1 MRGAARR
8 NTGNKWLRIGAI
20 ITTSA
25 ARIAMAADP
34 APETGVDRLRIAL
47 LMADDARRRALG
59 EELTSLGHS
68 IVPLV
73 SSDVIL
79 TDDPAMVDVDALGV
93 VLGDSA
99 TAAGVLPPDA
109 DIAQIDAALRAV
121 AVGLF
126 VRPAPN
132 YFESDESDPAPL
144 LTPREIE
151 ILLALR
157 DGLSNKAIAR
167 RLGISQHTVKFHAE
181 SIFRKLGVT
190 NRVEAVAKGLR
201 RGLVHL

>member
-1 MRGAARR
+1 
-8 NTGNKWLRIGAI
+8 
-20 ITTSA
+20 
-25 ARIAMAADP
+25 MAADP
-34 APETGVDRLRIAL
+34 APESDTDGLRVAL
-47 LMADDARRRALG
+47 LIRDAARGRELAQ
-59 EELTSLGHS
+59 ELTELGHS
-68 IVPLV
+68 VTPLET
-73 SSDVIL
+73 SDVIL
-79 TDDPAMVDVDALGV
+79 TDDGAMAGSNTPAV
-93 VLGDSA
+93 VLDESA
-99 TAAGVLPPDA
+99 AAAGLLPADA

-126 VRPAPN
+126 VRPAPS
-132 YFESDESDPAPL
+132 FFDSDDTTPMPL

-151 ILLALR
+151 ILMALR

-167 RLGISQHTVKFHAE
+167 RLDISQHTVKFHAE

>member
-1 MRGAARR
+1 M
-8 NTGNKWLRIGAI
+8 L
-20 ITTSA
+20 ITTIIAIA
-25 ARIAMAADP
+25 AHIVMVVSSEPEIDP
-34 APETGVDRLRIAL
+34 DGLRVAL
-47 LMADDARRRALG
+47 LIADDARRRELGAALAALG
-59 EELTSLGHS
+59 HDIVSLKTSDMVLA
-68 IVPLV
+68 
-73 SSDVIL
+73 
-79 TDDPAMVDVDALGV
+79 DDGAAVEPGAAVV
-93 VLGDSA
+93 VLGETA
-99 TAAGVLPPDA
+99 TGALGLLPPDA

-121 AVGLF
+121 AAGLF
-126 VRPAPN
+126 VRPAPR
-132 YFESDESDPAPL
+132 YFESDENNSAPL

-167 RLGISQHTVKFHAE
+167 RLDISQHTVKFHAE

>member
-1 MRGAARR
+1 MAVDPVSETDPAGLRVALLFGSAARR
-8 NTGNKWLRIGAI
+8 Q
-20 ITTSA
+20 
-25 ARIAMAADP
+25 
-34 APETGVDRLRIAL
+34 AL
-47 LMADDARRRALG
+47 AEALT
-59 EELTSLGHS
+59 ELGH
-68 IVPLV
+68 VVTPFET
-73 SSDVIL
+73 SDVTL
-79 TDDPAMVDVDALGV
+79 TDDAAMAEPGVAVLLLGETTI
-93 VLGDSA
+93 A
-99 TAAGVLPPDA
+99 AAGVLPPDA

-126 VRPAPN
+126 VRPAPD
-132 YFESDESDPAPL
+132 YFDSDDSTPRPL

-151 ILLALR
+151 ILIALR

-167 RLGISQHTVKFHAE
+167 RLDISQHTVKFHAE

>member
-1 MRGAARR
+1 
-8 NTGNKWLRIGAI
+8 
-20 ITTSA
+20 
-25 ARIAMAADP
+25 MAADP
-34 APETGVDRLRIAL
+34 EPESEVDGLRIAL
-47 LMADDARRRALG
+47 LIADDARRYELAA
-59 EELTSLGHS
+59 ELTVLGHCM
-68 IVPLV
+68 VPLETA
-73 SSDVIL
+73 DVVL
-79 TDDPAMVDVDALGV
+79 TDDAAAVEPDAAAV
-93 VLGDSA
+93 VLGETTA
-99 TAAGVLPPDA
+99 VAAGVLPPDA
-109 DIAQIDAALRAV
+109 DIAQIDAALHAV

-126 VRPAPN
+126 VRPAPR
-132 YFESDESDPAPL
+132 YFDSDDGGPAPL